1 MLTSPPIFEIT
12 ANESVNNIVTL
23 TLERSE
29 FNADILVYKKFS
41 ASINTHVY
49 LCLLKIEALQ
59 RL

>member
-29 FNADILVYKKFS
+29 FNADILVYTKFS
-41 ASINTHVY
+41 ASTNTHIY
-49 LCLLKIEALQ
+49 LSLLKIEAL
-59 RL
+59 

>member
-29 FNADILVYKKFS
+29 FNADILVYTKFL
-41 ASINTHVY
+41 ASTSTHVY
-49 LCLLKIEALQ
+49 LCLLKIEAL
-59 RL
+59 